1 MKNQQTKKETNTN
14 EPKTKRQQRNQME
27 ARAEPLR
34 ETIKDETT
42 TKRKG
47 ASRPMKTQQTRWSR
61 ISQQRTVIF
70 DTASLFFCS
79 SHPLSRSF
87 FVEYFFIIGSN
98 DSSTPLRKPDRSV
111 PSFFFHLF
119 CLFVCF
125 FYRVSQ

>member
-1 MKNQQTKKETNTN
+1 
-14 EPKTKRQQRNQME
+14 ME

-70 DTASLFFCS
+70 DTASLFFAL
-79 SHPLSRSF
+79 HILFLGLSLLNISLLSAPTIHR
-87 FVEYFFIIGSN
+87 
-98 DSSTPLRKPDRSV
+98 RR
-111 PSFFFHLF
+111 
-119 CLFVCF
+119 
-125 FYRVSQ
+125 